1 MQVNDSEVNDSEVN
15 DSEVNDS
22 EVNIISIIISIIS
35 IDQAYDSSTR
45 NAQKAL
51 RDAEEAAIKKVNT

>member
-1 MQVNDSEVNDSEVN
+1 MQVNDSEVNDSK
-15 DSEVNDS
+15 
-22 EVNIISIIISIIS
+22 VNIISIIIS

-45 NAQKAL
+45 NVQEAL